1 MKNIGILIFARVSS
15 RRFPGKVFKNIIFN
29 KSLLEIVFLRLKKY
43 FNLKIIIC
51 TSVTKKDEKS
61 VKFCKKKKIK
71 YFRGSLNNVFE
82 RTVGCILK
90 YKLDAFVRI
99 NADRPFVDFKEI
111 KKMIAIFKKKKFDII
126 TNQLTKNCPK
136 GLASE
141 IANSKI
147 FLNMPKNKLKKKD
160 KEHIFNFFYR
170 NKKKYKIF
178 NLNNKYYKINRLKN
192 FSIDKPL
199 DLFKVKEIYSYF
211 GSIYVPTKKILI
223 KNDKI

>member
-15 RRFPGKVFKNIIFN
+15 RRFPGKVLKNIIFN
-29 KSLLEIVFLRLKKY
+29 KNLLEIVFLRLKKN

-51 TSVTKKDEKS
+51 TSVTKKDEQII
-61 VKFCKKKKIK
+61 KFCKKKKIK
-71 YFRGSLNNVFE
+71 YFRGSLSNVFE
-82 RTVGCILK
+82 RTVDCILK

-111 KKMIAIFKKKKFDII
+111 GKMITIFKKKKLDIV

-147 FLNMPKNKLKKKD
+147 FLNAPKEKLKKKD

-178 NLNNKYYKINRLKN
+178 NLSNKYYQINRLKN

-199 DLFKVKEIYSYF
+199 DLIKAKKIYSYF
-211 GSIYVPTKKILI
+211 GNIYIPTKKILSKSNEI
-223 KNDKI
+223 